1 MRLMLIRF
9 VLLLIAANVAYGT
22 RGDLFAD
29 QVQQLINGL
38 PNGQQYTLAFN
49 NDYFAFT
56 RVKDTQKTSV
66 SQPKL
71 SKQCSPDA
79 QAEMTAGFADGFLLV
94 GLDRLTSSPSAQE
107 VYAQKRFRLLF
118 PFHYFS

>member
-9 VLLLIAANVAYGT
+9 VLLLISANVAYGT

-38 PNGQQYTLAFN
+38 PSGQQYTLAFN

-56 RVKDTQKTSV
+56 RVKDTQKTST

-71 SKQCSPDA
+71 SNQCSLDA
-79 QAEMTAGFADGFLLV
+79 QDEIFTRFAGGSLV
-94 GLDRLTSSPSAQE
+94 IGSDRLISSASAQE
-107 VYAQKRFRLLF
+107 VYSQKRFSLLF